1 LRLFD
6 VLHGAE
12 IEVTDRMV
20 SNELEINGL
29 TCDSRQVEPGFV
41 FAAIPGTRLD
51 GRDFIPDALER
62 GAVCV
67 MAPPLALGGT
77 RIENT
82 VPVLTATN
90 PRRQYALM
98 AANFFEVQPR
108 TIAAI
113 TGTNG
118 KTSVASFL
126 RQIWIALG
134 HKAASVGTLGIEAQ
148 GWDHQDS
155 LTTPDPV
162 DLHRDLRDLAGSGFD
177 HLALEASSHG
187 LQQHRLDGVRVSLAA
202 FTNLS
207 RDHLNYHGD
216 MDNYLAAKLRLFTDI
231 IRPDGT
237 VIINA
242 NAAHADDVET
252 AARQRDLKVLRYGK
266 NGTDVRLVQSD
277 VLADGHRLV
286 IDVGGK
292 SIDVTVPLLGGFQ
305 VSNAL
310 CALSLAVAS
319 GCDAVKAARALK
331 QLTGAPGRMQLA
343 GYHPSGAAVYIDF
356 AHTPDALVNM
366 LQAMRFHTQKRLHL
380 VFGCGGDRDAGKRP
394 EMGTIAEKYADIIIV
409 TDDNPRNES
418 AAEIRR
424 QILDETRTAADI
436 GDRAQAIT
444 DAVRGLEAGDILVIT
459 GKGHEQGQIVGDQT
473 IPFDDLTHAQ
483 LALAKVPS

>member
-1 LRLFD
+1 MRLFD

-12 IEVTDRMV
+12 IEVTDQTV

-41 FAAIPGTRLD
+41 FAAIPGTQLD

-67 MAPPLALGGT
+67 MAPPGT
-77 RIENT
+77 T
-82 VPVLTATN
+82 VESSAPVLTAAN

-98 AANFFEVQPR
+98 AANFFETQSR
-108 TIAAI
+108 TIAAV

-118 KTSVASFL
+118 KTSVVSFL
-126 RQIWIALG
+126 RQIWTRLG
-134 HKAASVGTLGIEAQ
+134 HKAASAGTLGIEAD
-148 GWDHQDS
+148 GWEKRES
-155 LTTPDPV
+155 LTTPDPA
-162 DLHRDLRDLAGSGFD
+162 DLHRDLRELAEAGVD

-207 RDHLNYHGD
+207 RDHLDYHGD

-231 IRPDGT
+231 IQPGGT
-237 VIINA
+237 VVINA
-242 NAAHADDVET
+242 DAAHAGDVE
-252 AARQRDLKVLRYGK
+252 AVAVKHGLAVFSFGDKGK
-266 NGTDVRLVQSD
+266 DVRLVKAD
-277 VLADGHRLV
+277 VLADGHRLTLD
-286 IDVGGK
+286 IGGK
-292 SIDVTVPLLGGFQ
+292 SFDVTVPLLGGFQ

-310 CALSLAVAS
+310 CALSLAIAS
-319 GCDAVKAARALK
+319 GCDADKATRALE

-343 GYHPSGAAVYIDF
+343 GLHPNSAAVYIDF
-356 AHTPDALVNM
+356 AHTPDALENM
-366 LQAMRFHTQKRLHL
+366 LQAMRLHTQKRLHL

-394 EMGTIAEKYADIIIV
+394 EMGAIAEKYADIIIV

-444 DAVRGLEAGDILVIT
+444 DAVNGLEAGDILVIA
-459 GKGHEQGQIVGDQT
+459 GKGHEQGQIVGEQT

-483 LALAKVPS
+483 AALAKVTS

>member
-1 LRLFD
+1 MRLFD

-12 IEVTDRMV
+12 IEVIDQTV

-41 FAAIPGTRLD
+41 FAAIPGTHLD

-67 MAPPLALGGT
+67 MAPPGT
-77 RIENT
+77 AVESSA
-82 VPVLTATN
+82 PVLIAAN

-98 AANFFEVQPR
+98 AANFFEAQPA
-108 TIAAI
+108 TIAAV

-118 KTSVASFL
+118 KTSVVSFL
-126 RQIWIALG
+126 RQIWTSLG
-134 HKAASVGTLGIEAQ
+134 HKAASVGTLGIEAD
-148 GWDHQDS
+148 GWEKQES
-155 LTTPDPV
+155 LTTPDPA
-162 DLHRDLRDLAGSGFD
+162 DLHRDLRELAGSGVD

-187 LQQHRLDGVRVSLAA
+187 LEQHRLDGVRISLAA

-207 RDHLNYHGD
+207 RDHLDYHGN
-216 MDNYLAAKLRLFTDI
+216 MDGYLAAKMRLFTDI
-231 IRPDGT
+231 IQPGGT
-237 VIINA
+237 VVINA
-242 NAAHADDVET
+242 DADHADDVE
-252 AARQRDLKVLRYGK
+252 AAAVKRGLTVFSFGE
-266 NGTDVRLVQSD
+266 NGNYVRLVKAD
-277 VLADGHRLV
+277 VLADGYRLV
-286 IDVGGK
+286 LDIGGK
-292 SIDVTVPLLGGFQ
+292 SITVTVPLLGGFQ

-319 GCDAVKAARALK
+319 GCDALKAARALE

-343 GYHPSGAAVYIDF
+343 GRHPSGASVYIDF
-356 AHTPDALVNM
+356 AHTPDALENV
-366 LQAMRFHTQKRLHL
+366 LQAMRPHTQGKLHL

-394 EMGTIAEKYADIIIV
+394 EMGAIAEKYADIIIV

-444 DAVRGLEAGDILVIT
+444 EAVNGLEAGDILVIA
-459 GKGHEQGQIVGDQT
+459 GKGHEQGQIVGEKT
-473 IPFDDLTHAQ
+473 IPFDDLTQAHA
-483 LALAKVPS
+483 ALAKVPS